1 MTTILG
7 YIREMIP
14 YMIIALPFILIFRF
28 IYNKM
33 RGFDETSCLP

>member
-1 MTTILG
+1 MIAILG

-28 IYNKM
+28 IYNRL
-33 RGFDETSCLP
+33 RGSNKPSSVS